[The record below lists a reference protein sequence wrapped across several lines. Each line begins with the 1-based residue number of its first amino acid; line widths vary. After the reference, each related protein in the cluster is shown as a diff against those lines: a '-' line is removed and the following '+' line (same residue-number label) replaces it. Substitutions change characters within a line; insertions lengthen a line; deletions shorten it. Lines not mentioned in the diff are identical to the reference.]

1 MLLKGSRSHPFSI
14 SLCTSF
20 WLVMHGIYCKGIA
33 PNMISCLSVTT
44 YFYDYLAGDLIWTVL
59 LGESDST
66 PITWLHQK
74 LPTTTPILRECSPTL
89 TTTTTRRIQLQ
100 HVGFINNRR
109 RLLAFVKI
117 ARQHAGNYFEYSFCL
132 QVSRKQLWLGTCW
145 RLHRLL
151 VSPTKLVGIDSD

>member
-1 MLLKGSRSHPFSI
+1 MLLKGPRSHIFSI
-14 SLCTSF
+14 SSCTSF
-20 WLVMHGIYCKGIA
+20 WLAMHGVYCKGIA
-33 PNMISCLSVTT
+33 PNTVSYLSVTT
-44 YFYDYLAGDLIWTVL
+44 YFYVYLVGDLIWTVL

-66 PITWLHQK
+66 LISWLHQQS
-74 LPTTTPILRECSPTL
+74 PTTTLISWERSPTL

>member
-100 HVGFINNRR
+100 HVGFINNHQRLLVFVKNARWHTGKYFDSSFCLQASWNQLCSMIRR
-109 RLLAFVKI
+109 RLL
-117 ARQHAGNYFEYSFCL
+117 QN
-132 QVSRKQLWLGTCW
+132 
-145 RLHRLL
+145 
-151 VSPTKLVGIDSD
+151 